1 MIYYPQTI
9 DSFVMILYHGSNVE
23 VVEPKIVHSVR
34 TLDFGSGFYTTAN
47 RNQAENFALR
57 ITPKRGTGAPI
68 VSCYEF
74 DEKAL
79 AGCKVKDSPVAGVE
93 WLDFVSDN
101 RNDVYA
107 GLDYDFVHGPIAND
121 DVYRT
126 LLFYFEGLMTKE
138 AALAALKVR
147 KLYNQ
152 YVFKSEAALAALH
165 FVGSEVVHG

>member
-1 MIYYPQTI
+1 
-9 DSFVMILYHGSNVE
+9 MILYHGSNVE
-23 VVEPKIVHSVR
+23 VSEPNIVRSVR
-34 TLDFGSGFYTTAN
+34 TLDFGPGFYTTAN
-47 RNQAENFALR
+47 RKQAENFALR
-57 ITPKRGTGAPI
+57 ITPKRGMGAPT

-79 AGCKVKDSPVAGVE
+79 AGCKAKDFPAADVE

-107 GLDYDFVHGPIAND
+107 GPDYDFVHGPIAND

-138 AALAALKVR
+138 AALETLKVR

-152 YVFKSEAALAALH
+152 YVFKSEAALAALR
-165 FVGSEVVHG
+165 FVGSEVIHG

>member
-1 MIYYPQTI
+1 
-9 DSFVMILYHGSNVE
+9 MILYHGSNVE
-23 VVEPKIVHSVR
+23 VVEPKIVRPVR

-47 RNQAENFALR
+47 RKQAENFALR
-57 ITPKRGTGAPI
+57 ITPKRGAGVAT
-68 VSCYEF
+68 VSRYEF
-74 DEKAL
+74 DEEAL
-79 AGCKVKDSPVAGVE
+79 VDCLVKDFPAVGVE

-101 RNDVYA
+101 RNGVYV
-107 GLDYDFVHGPIAND
+107 GPEYDFVHGPIADD

-126 LLFYFEGLMTKE
+126 LLFYFEGLMTKD

-152 YVFKSEAALAALH
+152 YVFKSESALAALR